1 MPIDYVIPFVDC
13 SDGNWLLEYKK
24 YVSDTRDWSNDDTRF
39 RDWETLR
46 YQLLSLLKVIVI
58 VLWPNGVECRVVF
71 NIVLN
76 LQTQHVKSNN

>member
-1 MPIDYVIPFVDC
+1 MPIVYVIPFVDC

-58 VLWPNGVECRVVF
+58 VL
-71 NIVLN
+71 
-76 LQTQHVKSNN
+76 

>member
-13 SDGNWLLEYKK
+13 SDENWLFKYKK
-24 YVSDTRDWSNDDTRF
+24 YVSAPRGWSNDDTRF

-58 VLWPNGVECRVVF
+58 VL
-71 NIVLN
+71 
-76 LQTQHVKSNN
+76 